1 MLSRKVMLGVALA
14 SSFVA
19 GCSSFSS
26 KGPDY
31 RSQGGRIASLEVPP
45 DLTSPVADDRFVI
58 PDARA
63 TTYSAYNRER
73 GAGQGASTSSAVLP
87 KVENVRVERSG
98 SQRWLVVRATPDRV
112 WPLVKDFWTESGFVL
127 KRELPEAGIME
138 TDWAEDRSKIPQ
150 DFVRNA
156 VGKLLD
162 GLYETGFRDKFRTRL
177 EQGSEAGTTEV
188 YISHRGVEE
197 VFSNP
202 DKASTVWQPRP
213 ADRELE
219 AEMLARLITKLGFTP
234 PDKASLAAGGAAT
247 GSPLRASYD
256 KVKGGPLTV
265 NEPFDRSWR
274 RVGLALD
281 RIGFTVEDRDR
292 SKGVFFVRYI
302 DPDAEAK
309 TGSSKSWLER
319 LAFWRKDDAAA
330 KPQYRIVVTEV
341 GGNSSV
347 VVQTADARNDDSATA
362 KRILSLLL
370 EQLK

>member
-1 MLSRKVMLGVALA
+1 MQSRKVMVGLALVSLFA
-14 SSFVA
+14 A
-19 GCSSFSS
+19 GCSTFSS

-31 RSQGGRIASLEVPP
+31 KSQGGRIPSLEVPP

-58 PDARA
+58 PDAKA
-63 TTYSAYNRER
+63 TTYSAYNKER
-73 GAGQGASTSSAVLP
+73 GAAPVSGSAILP
-87 KVENVRVERSG
+87 KVDNVRIERSG
-98 SQRWLVVRATPDRV
+98 DQRWLVVRATPDKV
-112 WPLVKDFWTESGFVL
+112 WPLVKEFWVESGFVM

-138 TDWAEDRSKIPQ
+138 TDWAEDRSKLPQ

-156 VGKLLD
+156 LGKVLD
-162 GLYETGFRDKFRTRL
+162 GLYETSLRDKFRTRF
-177 EQGSEAGTTEV
+177 EAGSEPGTTEV
-188 YISHRGVEE
+188 YVSHRGLQE
-197 VFSNP
+197 VYSNP

-219 AEMLARLITKLGFTP
+219 AEMLARLVTKLGYTP
-234 PDKASLAAGGAAT
+234 PDKSTAGSTSAGGATSAV
-247 GSPLRASYD
+247 RASYD
-256 KVKGGPLTV
+256 KVKGGALTV

-302 DPDAEAK
+302 DPDAEAR
-309 TGSSKSWLER
+309 TGSDKGWLDK
-319 LAFWRKDDAAA
+319 LAFWRKDDPAA
-330 KPQYRIVVTEV
+330 KPQYRIVVKEV
-341 GGNSSV
+341 AGNSQV
-347 VVQTADARNDDSATA
+347 VVQTADAKNDDSATA

>member
-1 MLSRKVMLGVALA
+1 MLSRKVVLGLVLA
-14 SSFVA
+14 SILFA
-19 GCSSFSS
+19 GCGTFSS

-31 RSQGGRIASLEVPP
+31 KSQGGRIPSLEVPP
-45 DLTSPVADDRFVI
+45 DLTSPVADDRFLI
-58 PDARA
+58 PDAKA
-63 TTYSAYNRER
+63 TTYSAYNKER
-73 GAGQGASTSSAVLP
+73 GAAPASGSAVLP

-98 SQRWLVVRATPDRV
+98 NQRWLVVRATPDKV
-112 WPLVKDFWTESGFVL
+112 WPLVRDFWIEAGFIM

-138 TDWAEDRSKIPQ
+138 TDWAEDRSKLPQ

-156 VGKLLD
+156 IGKVLD

-177 EQGSEAGTTEV
+177 EPGTEAGTTEV
-188 YISHRGVEE
+188 YLSHRGLEE

-202 DKASTVWQPRP
+202 DKASTVWQARP

-219 AEMLARLITKLGFTP
+219 AEMLARMVAKLGFAP
-234 PDKASLAAGGAAT
+234 PDKAAAGSAGVGDTAVV
-247 GSPLRASYD
+247 RASYD
-256 KVKGGPLTV
+256 KMKGGPLTV
-265 NEPFDRSWR
+265 TEPFDRSWR

-302 DPDAEAK
+302 DPDADAK
-309 TGSSKSWLER
+309 KGSDKGWLDK
-319 LAFWRKDDAAA
+319 LAFWRKDDPAA
-330 KPQYRIVVTEV
+330 KPQYRIVVTEI
-341 GGNSSV
+341 GGNSRV
-347 VVQTADARNDDSATA
+347 VVQTADAKNDDSATA